1 MNILIADDHNLIIE
15 GFTTYIQKAFPQYHL
30 FAAVDDLELFEQLSN
45 HQIDLLFQDI
55 KFNKTDARDLLAEI
69 RAKYPAMRIVMI
81 STLSDPYIVEN
92 VFKKGVDGYVLKA
105 DPSDQIIE
113 AIDAVMSGKSF
124 ISSGLKHV
132 VQEHKLH
139 AGSKIELTRREKE
152 ILQNILEE
160 LTTKEIA
167 TKLFLSEKTVENHR
181 ANIMVKLNVKNTA
194 GLVKRALLDGLV

>member
-15 GFTTYIQKAFPQYHL
+15 GFTTYIQKAFPKSNL
-30 FAAVDDLELFEQLSN
+30 FAALNDKELFETLAQ

-69 RAKYPAMRIVMI
+69 KSKYPATRIVMI
-81 STLSDPYIVEN
+81 STLSDPYVVEN

-105 DPSDQIIE
+105 DPSDQIVAAIE
-113 AIDAVMSGKSF
+113 TVMGGKTF
-124 ISSGLKHV
+124 VSSGLRHV
-132 VQEHKLH
+132 VAAHKLN
-139 AGSKIELTRREKE
+139 AASKIELTPREKE
-152 ILQNILEE
+152 ILQHILDES
-160 LTTKEIA
+160 TTKEIA
-167 TKLFLSEKTVENHR
+167 AKLFLSEKTVENHR